1 MDNGLTKG
9 RATAFRN
16 AIDEKYENYEGY
28 ENYTTP
34 TAII

>member
-1 MDNGLTKG
+1 MGLG
-9 RATAFRN
+9 QISRATAFRN